1 MVPTPNVESTARVTS
16 SKLYFDAST
25 GTIYATAKSFD
36 IEHPSKENM
45 RLRYGSLEGPENGVY
60 FRGRTSDSK
69 IVLPDHWI
77 KLIDPDSITVQLT
90 PIGSPSVLSVDYID
104 GNVIHINKING
115 GEYYFMVIAERIDIP
130 KLTIEYREDGFTL

>member
-69 IVLPDHWI
+69 IVLPDHWS

-90 PIGSPSVLSVDYID
+90 PIGSPAVLSVDYID

-115 GEYYFMVIAERIDIP
+115 GEYYFIIFAERIDIP
-130 KLTIEYREDGFTL
+130 KLTIEYREDGITL